1 MMDLPRW
8 AAPSGPRAPI
18 DGKGLQMTAK
28 SPLRVAIAD
37 DHRLMLAGIRRA
49 LERSPDIQVV
59 GEASN
64 GEEVLE
70 LVERARP
77 DVVMLDV
84 RMPRRDGLSTL
95 SELRRLHPDLVV
107 IMLSASEDA
116 AHIEDAL
123 QRGASGY
130 VFKSINPLDLPST
143 IRQVI
148 EGSVH
153 HPRAR
158 GVGGGAPGPVPS
170 SPTGG
175 LSDRELD
182 ILRLVAEGLSNVD
195 IASRLFVTGQTVKFH
210 LSNIY
215 RKLGVANRTEATRF
229 AYRNGLVDASEPS
242 TPPVAGAAR

>member
-1 MMDLPRW
+1 
-8 AAPSGPRAPI
+8 
-18 DGKGLQMTAK
+18 MTTT
-28 SPLRVAIAD
+28 PLRVAIAD

-49 LERSPDIQVV
+49 LERSPDIKVV

-64 GEEVLE
+64 GEEALV
-70 LVERARP
+70 LVEREHP
-77 DVVMLDV
+77 DVVMLDLS
-84 RMPRRDGLSTL
+84 MPQRDGLSTL
-95 SELRRLHPDLVV
+95 SELRRQYPDLVV
-107 IMLSASEDA
+107 IILSASEEA
-116 AHIEDAL
+116 SHIDDAL
-123 QRGASGY
+123 GRGASGY

-158 GVGGGAPGPVPS
+158 GAGGGHSSSAPAA
-170 SPTGG
+170 PTGG

-242 TPPVAGAAR
+242 TARVAGMAR

>member
-1 MMDLPRW
+1 
-8 AAPSGPRAPI
+8 
-18 DGKGLQMTAK
+18 MTAK
-28 SPLRVAIAD
+28 PPLRVAIAD

-59 GEASN
+59 AEASN

-70 LVERARP
+70 LVERAKP

-95 SELRRLHPDLVV
+95 TELRRLHPDLVV
-107 IMLSASEDA
+107 IMLSASEDS

-158 GVGGGAPGPVPS
+158 GMGGGAPAPAAPAHGA
-170 SPTGG
+170 G
-175 LSDRELD
+175 LSERELD
-182 ILRLVAEGLSNVD
+182 ILRLVAEGLSNTD

-229 AYRNGLVDASEPS
+229 AYRNGLVDASQPS
-242 TPPVAGAAR
+242 VPPVAGAAR

>member
-1 MMDLPRW
+1 
-8 AAPSGPRAPI
+8 
-18 DGKGLQMTAK
+18 MTAK
-28 SPLRVAIAD
+28 PPLRVAIAD

-70 LVERARP
+70 LVERAHP

-95 SELRRLHPDLVV
+95 SELRRQHPDLVV

-116 AHIEDAL
+116 ESIEDAL

-148 EGSVH
+148 EGSVY

-158 GVGGGAPGPVPS
+158 GTGAGAPAAAPAAGA
-170 SPTGG
+170 G

-182 ILRLVAEGLSNVD
+182 ILRLVAEGLSNAD

-242 TPPVAGAAR
+242 VPPVAQAAR

>member
-1 MMDLPRW
+1 
-8 AAPSGPRAPI
+8 
-18 DGKGLQMTAK
+18 MTAK
-28 SPLRVAIAD
+28 PPLRVAIAD

-70 LVERARP
+70 LVERATP
-77 DVVMLDV
+77 DVVMLDL

-95 SELRRLHPDLVV
+95 TELRRQHPDLVV

-116 AHIEDAL
+116 EHIEDAL

-158 GVGGGAPGPVPS
+158 GAGGGAPAPAAPAQAA
-170 SPTGG
+170 G

-182 ILRLVAEGLSNVD
+182 ILRLVAEGLSNTD

-215 RKLGVANRTEATRF
+215 RKLGVSNRTEATRF

-242 TPPVAGAAR
+242 VPPVAGAAR

>member
-1 MMDLPRW
+1 
-8 AAPSGPRAPI
+8 
-18 DGKGLQMTAK
+18 MTAK

-49 LERSPDIQVV
+49 LERSPDIRVV

-70 LVERARP
+70 LVERERP
-77 DVVMLDV
+77 DVVMLDL

-95 SELRRLHPDLVV
+95 SELRRHHPDLVV

-116 AHIEDAL
+116 SHVEDAL

-148 EGSVH
+148 DGSVH
-153 HPRAR
+153 HPRGLGVAGAAPSAAR
-158 GVGGGAPGPVPS
+158 PAPA
-170 SPTGG
+170 GG

-229 AYRNGLVDASEPS
+229 AYRNGLVDTSEPS
-242 TPPVAGAAR
+242 APPIVGAAR

>member
-1 MMDLPRW
+1 
-8 AAPSGPRAPI
+8 
-18 DGKGLQMTAK
+18 MTAK
-28 SPLRVAIAD
+28 QPLRVAIAD

-70 LVERARP
+70 LVERANP

-95 SELRRLHPDLVV
+95 TELRRQHPDLVV

-158 GVGGGAPGPVPS
+158 GTGGAAPAAATPAQG
-170 SPTGG
+170 TG

-182 ILRLVAEGLSNVD
+182 ILRLVAEGLSNTD

-242 TPPVAGAAR
+242 APPVAGAAR